1 MEALEVEGRHSL
13 QFVINRFH
21 RSCLQ
26 YFRNRMVCI
35 TIMKLHEEA
44 SQVVVVF
51 REDNNFWHDLIDY
64 YDHG

>member
-1 MEALEVEGRHSL
+1 
-13 QFVINRFH
+13 
-21 RSCLQ
+21 
-26 YFRNRMVCI
+26 MVCI